1 MSLSIGNV
9 QLVRKLLVVLIAV
22 SLFGVAPAH
31 ATVKSGAK
39 CSKNKAT
46 TTVNG
51 MKYTCIKSGG
61 KLIWSKA
68 VAVKPPADL
77 KPGVC
82 PVVAATDKDP
92 GISQARANTLL
103 EMNEAQATECATS
116 LRWQIRVG
124 QRDDES
130 FSLTK
135 DFRVDR
141 VTITV
146 MQGLVTKVE
155 IG

>member
-1 MSLSIGNV
+1 M
-9 QLVRKLLVVLIAV
+9 RKLLAVLIAV
-22 SLFGVAPAH
+22 SLLGVAPAH

-39 CSKNKAT
+39 CTKHKAT
-46 TTVNG
+46 TTAKG
-51 MKYTCIKSGG
+51 MKYTCIKSGS
-61 KLIWSKA
+61 KLVWSKA
-68 VAVKPPADL
+68 VVVKPPADL

-82 PVVAATDKDP
+82 PSVAAADKDP
-92 GISQARANTLL
+92 GISQVRANTLVG
-103 EMNEAQATECATS
+103 MNEAQAEECAAS
-116 LRWQIRVG
+116 LRWQCRVG

-130 FSLTK
+130 FMLTK

>member
-1 MSLSIGNV
+1 M
-9 QLVRKLLVVLIAV
+9 RKLLVVLIAV
-22 SLFGVAPAH
+22 SLLGATPAH

-39 CSKNKAT
+39 CTKHKAT
-46 TTVNG
+46 TTAKG
-51 MKYTCIKSGG
+51 MKYTCIKSGS
-61 KLIWSKA
+61 KLVWSKA

-82 PVVAATDKDP
+82 PSVAAADKDP
-92 GISQARANTLL
+92 GISQVRANTLVG
-103 EMNEAQATECATS
+103 MNEAQAEECAAS
-116 LRWQIRVG
+116 LRWQFRVG

-141 VTITV
+141 ATITV
-146 MQGLVTKVE
+146 MQGLVTKVD

>member
-22 SLFGVAPAH
+22 SLFGVAPAN

-39 CSKNKAT
+39 CSKSKAT
-46 TTVNG
+46 TTVKG

-68 VAVKPPADL
+68 VSVKPPAEL

-82 PVVAATDKDP
+82 PAVAATDKDP

-103 EMNEAQATECATS
+103 EMNEAQATECATG

>member
-1 MSLSIGNV
+1 M
-9 QLVRKLLVVLIAV
+9 RKLLVVLIAV
-22 SLFGVAPAH
+22 SLFAIAPAH
-31 ATVKSGAK
+31 AAVKTGAK
-39 CSKNKAT
+39 CTKHKAT
-46 TTVNG
+46 STAKG
-51 MKYTCIKSGG
+51 MKYTCIKSGS
-61 KLIWSKA
+61 KLVWSKA
-68 VAVKPPADL
+68 VAVKPPSDV

-82 PVVAATDKDP
+82 PAVAAADKDP
-92 GISQARANTLL
+92 GISQVRANTLVG
-103 EMNEAQATECATS
+103 MNEAQAEECAAS

-130 FSLTK
+130 FALTK

>member
-1 MSLSIGNV
+1 
-9 QLVRKLLVVLIAV
+9 VRKLLVVLIAV
-22 SLFGVAPAH
+22 SLFGVGPAH
-31 ATVKSGAK
+31 ASVKSGGK
-39 CSKNKAT
+39 CTKHKAT
-46 TTVNG
+46 TTVKG
-51 MKYTCIKSGG
+51 MKYTCIKSGS
-61 KLIWSKA
+61 KLVWSKA
-68 VAVKPPADL
+68 VAVKPPSDV

-82 PVVAATDKDP
+82 PAVTAADKDP
-92 GISQARANTLL
+92 GISQVRANALVG
-103 EMNEAQATECATS
+103 MNEAQAEECAAS

-130 FSLTK
+130 FALTK

>member
-1 MSLSIGNV
+1 M
-9 QLVRKLLVVLIAV
+9 RKLLAVLIAV

-39 CSKNKAT
+39 CTKHKAT
-46 TTVNG
+46 TTAKG
-51 MKYTCIKSGG
+51 MKYTCIKSGN
-61 KLIWSKA
+61 KLVWSKA

-82 PVVAATDKDP
+82 PSVAAADKDP
-92 GISQARANTLL
+92 GISQVRANTLVG
-103 EMNEAQATECATS
+103 MNEAQAEECAAS
-116 LRWQIRVG
+116 LRWQFRVG

-130 FSLTK
+130 FMLTK

-146 MQGLVTKVE
+146 MQGLVTRVE

>member
-1 MSLSIGNV
+1 
-9 QLVRKLLVVLIAV
+9 VRKLLVVLIAL

-31 ATVKSGAK
+31 ASVKSGGK
-39 CSKNKAT
+39 CTKHKAT
-46 TTVNG
+46 TTVKG
-51 MKYTCIKSGG
+51 MKYTCIKSGS
-61 KLIWSKA
+61 KLVWSKA
-68 VAVKPPADL
+68 VAIKPPSDV

-82 PVVAATDKDP
+82 PAVAAADKNP
-92 GISQARANTLL
+92 GISQVRANTLVG
-103 EMNEAQATECATS
+103 MNEAQAEECAAS

-146 MQGLVTKVE
+146 MQGLVTKVYV
-155 IG
+155 G

>member
-1 MSLSIGNV
+1 M
-9 QLVRKLLVVLIAV
+9 RKLLAVLIAV
-22 SLFGVAPAH
+22 SLFGLAPAH

-39 CSKNKAT
+39 CTKHKAT
-46 TTVNG
+46 STVKG
-51 MKYTCIKSGG
+51 IKYTCIKSGN
-61 KLIWSKA
+61 KLVWSKA

-82 PVVAATDKDP
+82 PSVAATDKDP
-92 GISQARANTLL
+92 GISQVRANTLVG
-103 EMNEAQATECATS
+103 MNEAQAEECAAS

-124 QRDDES
+124 QRDDEL
-130 FSLTK
+130 FMLTK

-146 MQGLVTKVE
+146 MQGLVTIVE

>member
-1 MSLSIGNV
+1 M
-9 QLVRKLLVVLIAV
+9 RKLLVVLIAV
-22 SLFGVAPAH
+22 SLLGATPAH

-39 CSKNKAT
+39 CTKHKAT
-46 TTVNG
+46 STVKG
-51 MKYTCIKSGG
+51 MKYTCIKSGN
-61 KLIWSKA
+61 KLVWSKA

-82 PVVAATDKDP
+82 PPIAAADKDP
-92 GISQARANTLL
+92 GISQVRANTLVG
-103 EMNEAQATECATS
+103 MNEAQAEECAAS
-116 LRWQIRVG
+116 LRWQFRVG
-124 QRDDES
+124 QRDDE
-130 FSLTK
+130 FFMLTK

-146 MQGLVTKVE
+146 MQGLVTKVD

>member
-1 MSLSIGNV
+1 M
-9 QLVRKLLVVLIAV
+9 RKFLVVLIAL
-22 SLFGVAPAH
+22 SLFAIAPAH
-31 ATVKSGAK
+31 AAVKTGAK
-39 CSKNKAT
+39 CTKHKAT
-46 TTVNG
+46 TTVKG
-51 MKYTCIKSGG
+51 MKYTCIKSGS
-61 KLIWSKA
+61 KLVWSKA
-68 VAVKPPADL
+68 VAIKPPSDV

-82 PVVAATDKDP
+82 PAVAAADKNP
-92 GISQARANTLL
+92 GISQVRANTLVG
-103 EMNEAQATECATS
+103 MNEAQAEECAAS

-130 FSLTK
+130 FMLTK

>member
-1 MSLSIGNV
+1 M
-9 QLVRKLLVVLIAV
+9 RKLLVVLIAV

-31 ATVKSGAK
+31 ATIKSGAK
-39 CSKNKAT
+39 CTKHKAT
-46 TTVNG
+46 TTSKG
-51 MKYTCIKSGG
+51 LKYTCIKNGS
-61 KLIWSKA
+61 KLVWSKA
-68 VAVKPPADL
+68 VPAKPPVDL

-82 PVVAATDKDP
+82 PKVVAADKDP
-92 GISQARANTLL
+92 GISQVRANTLVG
-103 EMNEAQATECATS
+103 MNEAQAEECAAS
-116 LRWQIRVG
+116 LRWQFRVG

-130 FSLTK
+130 FMLTK

>member
-1 MSLSIGNV
+1 MSLSIGND

-22 SLFGVAPAH
+22 SLFGVAPAN

-39 CSKNKAT
+39 CAKYKAT
-46 TTVNG
+46 TTVKG
-51 MKYTCIKSGG
+51 MKYTCMKSGG
-61 KLIWSKA
+61 KLIWSKG
-68 VAVKPPADL
+68 VAVKPPAGL
-77 KPGVC
+77 KPGAC
-82 PVVAATDKDP
+82 PAVAATDKDP

>member
-1 MSLSIGNV
+1 MATFPAPITT
-9 QLVRKLLVVLIAV
+9 AV
-22 SLFGVAPAH
+22 SASSGVSTP
-31 ATVKSGAK
+31 TKSGCALYQGTN
-39 CSKNKAT
+39 S
-46 TTVNG
+46 
-51 MKYTCIKSGG
+51 
-61 KLIWSKA
+61 
-68 VAVKPPADL
+68 
-77 KPGVC
+77 
-82 PVVAATDKDP
+82 AADKDP
-92 GISQARANTLL
+92 GISQVRANTLVG
-103 EMNEAQATECATS
+103 MNEAQAEECAAS

-130 FSLTK
+130 FALTK